1 MAVDC
6 GHICCANQS
15 GGVASNSSNGWRNE
29 TYNLAAECWSHV
41 VGLHVDTHLSA
52 ISSAGNFLCKLIFFL
67 PGRSV
72 SISNRLKY
80 FNAVVS
86 SAACLRNGHRA
97 GNLQLPAATLDSTN
111 SNIMQSNC
119 WIAIKGWLKC
129 CLMLL
134 GTRFLIYGR
143 NGAGILDLWPG
154 ITCTNKWNWHRWVQR
169 LLCKHAVCTRGHT
182 WEPQSMHTASM
193 RILDIGKMQLST
205 TSYGTY
211 F

>member
-1 MAVDC
+1 MADKLSTDRMAVDC
-6 GHICCANQS
+6 GHTCCANQS
-15 GGVASNSSNGWRNE
+15 GGAASNSSNGWRNE

-52 ISSAGNFLCKLIFFL
+52 ISSAGNFLCKPIFFL

-119 WIAIKGWLKC
+119 WTAIKGWLKC

-143 NGAGILDLWPG
+143 NGAGILLDFAPG
-154 ITCTNKWNWHRWVQR
+154 PPILACRPDATCPCLYMALHHLHKQ
-169 LLCKHAVCTRGHT
+169 LEL
-182 WEPQSMHTASM
+182 ASV
-193 RILDIGKMQLST
+193 GST
-205 TSYGTY
+205 
-211 F
+211 FAL